1 MFTAMINANV
11 KCAVSILPE
20 TTFLKKIG
28 GDKVSITLMVSPGNS
43 PHTYEPKPSQLI
55 ELSQVSIYFS
65 IGVEFEQAWLD
76 KFKSLNPNMM
86 VADLS
91 KGIEKIDILEN
102 NHKHKKET
110 VGKDPHIWTSP
121 SNVKII
127 AKNIYE
133 TLVSIDANNA
143 EYYKANYALF
153 LEEIAET
160 HKSIEHILASS
171 ASNKTFMVFHPSWG
185 YFAKEFN
192 LKQLSVEIEG
202 KSPKPKELIALM
214 AAAKENHISAIVAQ
228 PEFSDTAAQVIA
240 QELNINVIKISP
252 LSKKWSQNLLL
263 VAKTIAGK
271 Q

>member
-1 MFTAMINANV
+1 MFTAMISADV

-28 GDKVSITLMVSPGNS
+28 GDKVSIILMVSPGNS

-55 ELSQVSIYFS
+55 ALSQVNVYFS

-76 KFKSLNPNMM
+76 KFKSISPNMM
-86 VADLS
+86 VADVS
-91 KGIEKIDILEN
+91 KGIEKIDIVEN
-102 NHKHKKET
+102 NHEHKKET
-110 VGKDPHIWTSP
+110 EAKDPHVWTSP

-133 TLVSIDANNA
+133 TLISVDANNT
-143 EYYKANYALF
+143 EYYKANYRLF

-160 HKSIEHILASS
+160 KKKIEHILASRIG
-171 ASNKTFMVFHPSWG
+171 NKTFMVFHPSWG

-202 KSPKPKELIALM
+202 KSPKPKELITLM
-214 AAAKENHISAIVAQ
+214 VTAKKNHISAIVAQ
-228 PEFSDTAAQVIA
+228 PEFSDSAAQIIA
-240 QELNINVIKISP
+240 KELNINVVKISP
-252 LSKKWSQNLLL
+252 LNKKWGQNLLL
-263 VAKTIAGK
+263 IAKTIVGK